1 MTSSLAHYS
10 SDFAVASQ
18 GVIADVRNGVEE
30 RSDGCVRKPG
40 CLCQSPHQ
48 PLQWCLEALSIF
60 LNRSANIYP
69 TVQSADQ
76 TAQAGIT
83 DDLPW
88 HSLYFHYN
96 AYKGQM
102 PAPVATTGSP
112 NVAPTSSGNPSKMP
126 NVLSPRAYGVKLGG
140 IPIKLGGIL
149 PQPIALRVDMAISS
163 CNANLGGEV
172 ANWRLRLHWFPQL
185 VSV

>member
-1 MTSSLAHYS
+1 M
-10 SDFAVASQ
+10 VPR
-18 GVIADVRNGVEE
+18 G
-30 RSDGCVRKPG
+30 
-40 CLCQSPHQ
+40 
-48 PLQWCLEALSIF
+48 SIDF

-69 TVQSADQ
+69 TVPSADQ
-76 TAQAGIT
+76 TAQTGIT
-83 DDLPW
+83 DGLPW

-102 PAPVATTGSP
+102 PAPVATTGNP
-112 NVAPTSSGNPSKMP
+112 NVAPTSSGNPSTMP
-126 NVLSPRAYGVKLGG
+126 NVLSTRAYGVKVGG

-185 VSV
+185 GLVYWFSGFECNGTRGPKSLPPTIN